1 MTNEHN
7 MDILTSSICRELDG
21 KISRHMP
28 NLGSY
33 VDKIDIHDKDLID
46 LLSWKKQLTN
56 DRASV
61 VLESEIKTIKF
72 NNTILQNEF
81 KNFRMLYSDKK
92 LE

>member
-1 MTNEHN
+1 
-7 MDILTSSICRELDG
+7 MDILTSSICKEIDG
-21 KISRHMP
+21 KTSRHMP
-28 NLGSY
+28 NLGKQ
-33 VDKIDIHDKDLID
+33 VDKINQHDTDIIN
-46 LLSWKKQLTN
+46 LLEWKKQLSE

-61 VLESEIKTIKF
+61 VLESEIKRIQF